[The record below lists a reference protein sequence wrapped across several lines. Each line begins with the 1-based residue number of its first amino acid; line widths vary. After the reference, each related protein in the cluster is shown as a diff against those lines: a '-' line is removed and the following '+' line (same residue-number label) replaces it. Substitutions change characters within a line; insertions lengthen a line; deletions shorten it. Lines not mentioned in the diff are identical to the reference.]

1 MSISGLVGLSPS
13 RASATQK
20 YDHAITLV
28 DKTKVGTEPETPV
41 DDGAGSASSSRTG
54 SGTPLSRKWTR
65 GTLREE
71 LARRKYSKWQDESVK
86 GQEIK
91 RKESV
96 NASESSDG
104 ETGNVQAKRSSKHIS
119 RNPFKS
125 RKHSVK
131 PLENDT
137 FIEVLYENQRGVF
150 FCGIPLYSGNSLL
163 NFDPSPW
170 QTSTFRDSPVNIT
183 DAQVP
188 DPSWA
193 WTWKTWYVDMSY
205 DVDEEGWQYSF
216 SFSHGYPW
224 HGTHP
229 WFHSFVRRRRWLRKR
244 VRIHS
249 LKLSRNPGNIKDAH
263 LLSADYFT
271 IHASRERD
279 RSRGSSADRAATHR
293 TSMIESFP
301 SESEGEDDIGDVSDI
316 LKLMTILRK
325 ARIDREKISAVRAFI
340 DLAGDDLLYLG
351 DKMAEIMGLFIYHT
365 SRLQLRSDLYQSL
378 KDAKNKHEGKATAGE
393 ADDKEKESLAKRIS
407 NLTKAV
413 RATDE
418 HLEDDHAPVRG
429 RDLKDEDAIVG
440 VSNPE
445 HDESRYSREAAG
457 KEGTVV
463 EEDRVSEATTE
474 ELKGI
479 PDETEISEDQ
489 GFHWGSRQQDQR
501 RTPITAQEKG
511 KGKERQ

>member
-13 RASATQK
+13 HTSATQN

-28 DKTKVGTEPETPV
+28 DKTKVGNEPETPV
-41 DDGAGSASSSRTG
+41 EDAAGSASSSRTG
-54 SGTPLSRKWTR
+54 SGTPLNRKWTK

-71 LARRKYSKWQDESVK
+71 LARRKYSKWQDDSVK
-86 GQEIK
+86 GQEDK
-91 RKESV
+91 PKESG

-104 ETGNVQAKRSSKHIS
+104 EPGKVQAKRISKHIS
-119 RNPFKS
+119 RNPFRS

-137 FIEVLYENQRGVF
+137 FIEVLYENQRGAF

-193 WTWKTWYVDMSY
+193 WTWRTWYVDMSY

-216 SFSHGYPW
+216 SFSHGYAW

-249 LKLSRNPGNIKDAH
+249 LKSSTNPGNIKDAH
-263 LLSADYFT
+263 LLNADYFT

-279 RSRGSSADRAATHR
+279 RSRGSSADRTATYR
-293 TSMIESFP
+293 TSMIESFL

-316 LKLMTILRK
+316 LKLITILRK

-340 DLAGDDLLYLG
+340 DQAGDDLVYLG
-351 DKMAEIMGLFIYHT
+351 DKMAEIMSLLIYHT
-365 SRLQLRSDLYQSL
+365 SRLQLQSDLHQSL
-378 KDAKNKHEGKATAGE
+378 EDAKNQHEGKPTAGE
-393 ADDKEKESLAKRIS
+393 VDDKDKESLAKRIS

-413 RATDE
+413 RATDD
-418 HLEDDHAPVRG
+418 HVEDDHGPVRG
-429 RDLKDEDAIVG
+429 RHLKDEDDNVG

-445 HDESRYSREAAG
+445 RDESRSSKEEAG
-457 KEGTVV
+457 KEGTVI
-463 EEDRVSEATTE
+463 EEDRISEAITE

-479 PDETEISEDQ
+479 PDEAEISEDQ
-489 GFHWGSRQQDQR
+489 SIQWGSGREDQR
-501 RTPITAQEKG
+501 STTPTAQEKG

>member
-13 RASATQK
+13 RASATQN

-41 DDGAGSASSSRTG
+41 DDAAGSASSSRTG
-54 SGTPLSRKWTR
+54 SGTPLNRKWTK

-91 RKESV
+91 PKESG

-104 ETGNVQAKRSSKHIS
+104 ETGKVQATRNPKHIS

-216 SFSHGYPW
+216 SFSRGYAW

-249 LKLSRNPGNIKDAH
+249 LKSSRNPGNIRDAH
-263 LLSADYFT
+263 LLNADYFT
-271 IHASRERD
+271 IHASRERN
-279 RSRGSSADRAATHR
+279 RSRGSSADRTATHR

-340 DLAGDDLLYLG
+340 DQAGDDLLYLG
-351 DKMAEIMGLFIYHT
+351 DKMAEIMSLLIYHT
-365 SRLQLRSDLYQSL
+365 SRLQLQSDLHQSL
-378 KDAKNKHEGKATAGE
+378 EDAKNKHEGNSTADE
-393 ADDKEKESLAKRIS
+393 TDDKEKESLAKRIS

-413 RATDE
+413 RATDD
-418 HLEDDHAPVRG
+418 HVEDDHEPVRG
-429 RDLKDEDAIVG
+429 RDLKDEDDIVG
-440 VSNPE
+440 VSKPE
-445 HDESRYSREAAG
+445 RDESRSSKEEAG
-457 KEGTVV
+457 KESSVV
-463 EEDRVSEATTE
+463 EEDRVSEAIKE

-479 PDETEISEDQ
+479 PDEADISEDQ
-489 GFHWGSRQQDQR
+489 GIHRVSEREDQR
-501 RTPITAQEKG
+501 STSSTAQEKG

>member
-1 MSISGLVGLSPS
+1 MSISGLVGLS
-13 RASATQK
+13 ASHSNATQN
-20 YDHAITLV
+20 YDHAIILI
-28 DKTKVGTEPETPV
+28 DKTKIKTEPETPV
-41 DDGAGSASSSRTG
+41 DDAAGSASLSRTG
-54 SGTPLSRKWTR
+54 SGTPLNRKWTK

-71 LARRKYSKWQDESVK
+71 LARRKYSKWQDKSVK
-86 GQEIK
+86 GQED
-91 RKESV
+91 RPKESGNV
-96 NASESSDG
+96 SESSDG
-104 ETGNVQAKRSSKHIS
+104 EPGKVQAKRIPKHTS
-119 RNPFKS
+119 RNPFRS

-137 FIEVLYENQRGVF
+137 FIEVLYENQRGAF

-193 WTWKTWYVDMSY
+193 WTWRTWYVDMSY

-216 SFSHGYPW
+216 SFTHGYAW

-249 LKLSRNPGNIKDAH
+249 LKSSRNPGNMKDAH
-263 LLSADYFT
+263 LLNADYFT

-279 RSRGSSADRAATHR
+279 RSRGSSADRTAIHR
-293 TSMIESFP
+293 TSMIESFL

-316 LKLMTILRK
+316 LKLITILRK

-340 DLAGDDLLYLG
+340 DQAGDDLLYLG
-351 DKMAEIMGLFIYHT
+351 DNIAEIMSLLIYHT
-365 SRLQLRSDLYQSL
+365 SRLQLQSNLHQSL
-378 KDAKNKHEGKATAGE
+378 EDAKNLHEGKSTAGE
-393 ADDKEKESLAKRIS
+393 TDDKERETSAKRIS

-413 RATDE
+413 RATDD
-418 HLEDDHAPVRG
+418 HVEDDHGAVRG
-429 RDLKDEDAIVG
+429 RDLKDEADNVG

-445 HDESRYSREAAG
+445 RDESRSSKEEAG
-457 KEGTVV
+457 KEGTV
-463 EEDRVSEATTE
+463 EEDNRVSEAITE
-474 ELKGI
+474 EIKGI
-479 PDETEISEDQ
+479 PGEAEISDEQ
-489 GFHWGSRQQDQR
+489 GIQWGSGRGDQR
-501 RTPITAQEKG
+501 STTPTAQEKG
-511 KGKERQ
+511 KGKERP

>member
-13 RASATQK
+13 HSNAAQN
-20 YDHAITLV
+20 YDHAIILV
-28 DKTKVGTEPETPV
+28 DKTQVRTEPETPV
-41 DDGAGSASSSRTG
+41 DDAAGSASLSRTG
-54 SGTPLSRKWTR
+54 SGTLLNRKWTK

-71 LARRKYSKWQDESVK
+71 LARRKYSKFQDESVK
-86 GQEIK
+86 GQEDK
-91 RKESV
+91 LKESG

-104 ETGNVQAKRSSKHIS
+104 EHGKGQAKQIPKHTS
-119 RNPFKS
+119 RNPFRT

-137 FIEVLYENQRGVF
+137 FIEVLYENQRGAF

-193 WTWKTWYVDMSY
+193 WAWRTWYVDMSY

-216 SFSHGYPW
+216 SFSHGYAW

-249 LKLSRNPGNIKDAH
+249 LKSSRNPGNMKDAH
-263 LLSADYFT
+263 LLNADYFT
-271 IHASRERD
+271 IHASREQD
-279 RSRGSSADRAATHR
+279 RSRGSSTDRTATHH
-293 TSMIESFP
+293 TSMIESFL

-316 LKLMTILRK
+316 LKLITVLRK
-325 ARIDREKISAVRAFI
+325 ARIDREKISAVSAFI
-340 DLAGDDLLYLG
+340 DQAGDDLLYLE
-351 DKMAEIMGLFIYHT
+351 DKMAEIMSLLIYNT
-365 SRLQLRSDLYQSL
+365 SRLQLQSNLHQSL
-378 KDAKNKHEGKATAGE
+378 EDAKHQH
-393 ADDKEKESLAKRIS
+393 KEKSVAGATDEIEKETLAKRIS

-413 RATDE
+413 RATDD
-418 HLEDDHAPVRG
+418 HVDDDHGPIRG
-429 RDLKDEDAIVG
+429 RDLNDKDDNLGAPIPEG
-440 VSNPE
+440 YKSRSSNE
-445 HDESRYSREAAG
+445 EAG
-457 KEGTVV
+457 KEGTAE
-463 EEDRVSEATTE
+463 EEDRISEAITE
-474 ELKGI
+474 EIKGI
-479 PDETEISEDQ
+479 PDEAEIFEDEDIPRGSRREDQ
-489 GFHWGSRQQDQR
+489 RST
-501 RTPITAQEKG
+501 TPTAQEKG
-511 KGKERQ
+511 KGRER